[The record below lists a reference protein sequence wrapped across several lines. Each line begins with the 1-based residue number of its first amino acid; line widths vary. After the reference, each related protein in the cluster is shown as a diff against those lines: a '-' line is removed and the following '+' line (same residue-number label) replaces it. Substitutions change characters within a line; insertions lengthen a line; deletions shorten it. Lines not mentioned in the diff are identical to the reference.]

1 MFDEVCNVFTEGKRI
16 TNDTVQPKFKTKI
29 PICATASGQISF
41 RFCKY
46 FSTHASYEL
55 IYIKIISLMYVFGVE

>member
-16 TNDTVQPKFKTKI
+16 TNDTAQRNFKMKI
-29 PICATASGQISF
+29 PICATSSGQIKF

-46 FSTHASYEL
+46 L
-55 IYIKIISLMYVFGVE
+55 

>member
-16 TNDTVQPKFKTKI
+16 TNDTVQPNFKMKI
-29 PICATASGQISF
+29 PIRATSSGQVRF

-46 FSTHASYEL
+46 F
-55 IYIKIISLMYVFGVE
+55 